1 MLFNHYEAEL
11 MMKERTRDA
20 LREIEQARLIRAVQD
35 PRESRGWLWLVA
47 SPLAAL
53 LSTFTKRRNDEP
65 CQYALGKAACS
76 AGHQP
81 AEC

>member
-11 MMKERTRDA
+11 MMKERMRDA

-35 PRESRGWLWLVA
+35 PRESRGWLWLVT

-65 CQYALGKAACS
+65 CQVALAQAACS

-81 AEC
+81 VEC